1 MSTPTHPTITPERT
15 ALLAMDFQN
24 GIVPHAP
31 DADAL
36 VERVKGAIADVRAA
50 GGTIAYVRV
59 AFTENDWAAIP
70 ETNKTFTTVAAG
82 KMLHHEDTATQID
95 ERITPEH
102 GDIVVRKTRYGSAS
116 TTDLHQQLTDRGI
129 DTLVLAGISTS
140 GVVLSTLIDAADR
153 DYRVY
158 VLSDGIADPDPK
170 THQVLLDIVFPSRA
184 HVIDTTALRGLLQ
197 SA

>member
-1 MSTPTHPTITPERT
+1 MSTPTLPPITAERT

-24 GIVPHAP
+24 GIVPLAP

-50 GGTIAYVRV
+50 GGTIGYVRV
-59 AFTENDWAAIP
+59 AFTEDDWSAIP
-70 ETNKTFTTVAAG
+70 ETNKTFSAVAAA
-82 KMLHHEDTATQID
+82 KMLHHEDPATQID
-95 ERITPEH
+95 ERITPEE
-102 GDIVVRKTRYGSAS
+102 GDVVVRKIRFGSVS
-116 TTDLHQQLTDRGI
+116 TTDLHQQLSDRGI
-129 DTLVLAGISTS
+129 DTLVLTGISTS

-158 VLSDGIADPDPK
+158 VLTDGIADSDPG
-170 THQVLLDIVFPSRA
+170 THQVLVDKVFPSRA
-184 HVIDTTALRGLLQ
+184 HLIDTTGLRELLQ